1 MVHFYTNREWRKY
14 KCQTCIQLNQQITK
28 KKTDSSNKSRFT
40 NGDKKMSEDSITE
53 LRINI
58 SPFTFNK

>member
-1 MVHFYTNREWRKY
+1 MVHFYT
-14 KCQTCIQLNQQITK
+14 QIQMSNLHPAESANYQ

>member
-1 MVHFYTNREWRKY
+1 MT
-14 KCQTCIQLNQQITK
+14 QIQMSNLHPPESANYQK
-28 KKTDSSNKSRFT
+28 KPDCSNKSRFT

>member
-1 MVHFYTNREWRKY
+1 MA
-14 KCQTCIQLNQQITK
+14 QIQMSNLHPAESANYP

>member
-1 MVHFYTNREWRKY
+1 MAQIQMSNLHPAESANYQKKPIVLTNHDLQMV
-14 KCQTCIQLNQQITK
+14 I
-28 KKTDSSNKSRFT
+28 
-40 NGDKKMSEDSITE
+40 KKMSEDSITE

>member
-1 MVHFYTNREWRKY
+1 MA
-14 KCQTCIQLNQQITK
+14 QIQMSNLHPAESANYHK

>member
-1 MVHFYTNREWRKY
+1 MA
-14 KCQTCIQLNQQITK
+14 QIQMSNLHPAESANYPK
-28 KKTDSSNKSRFT
+28 KKPDRFT